1 MGRAF
6 FEEVFQILKMIVESL
21 PWKTGIA
28 TDPLYRKFF
37 DSCRRNHLQESRV
50 ETFFGIFVHENI
62 LMRTIQ
68 IRKFCI
74 DKIENLNIASIIVLN

>member
-68 IRKFCI
+68 IRNFCMGMV
-74 DKIENLNIASIIVLN
+74 ENITPPHYNFYK

>member
-21 PWKTGIA
+21 PWKTGIVA
-28 TDPLYRKFF
+28 DPLYRKFF
-37 DSCRRNHLQESRV
+37 DSCRRNHLQESCV

-68 IRKFCI
+68 IRNFCI
-74 DKIENLNIASIIVLN
+74 DNIENLNFASIIVLN